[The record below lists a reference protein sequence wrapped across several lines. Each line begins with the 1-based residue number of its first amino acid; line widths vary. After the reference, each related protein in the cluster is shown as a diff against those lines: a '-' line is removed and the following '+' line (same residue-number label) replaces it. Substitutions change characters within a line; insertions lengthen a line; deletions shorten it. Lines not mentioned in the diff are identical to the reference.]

1 MNAEKTYAVTGT
13 KFKDVS
19 NSKDISSM
27 ISFDRHTPVSLY
39 VGQESSGKSLALQQH
54 LRDFCAKSQFTELPF
69 VTLIHDGQAS
79 DDFIG
84 SLGLGLGGGAEASC
98 ANLVVNNTKDSAINI
113 FDIQVGLPKPL
124 CSEQRQIK
132 AFLMTLFTPCEQESA
147 TDGIESLV
155 NDLVSGVFAA
165 VIGKHAIIPKL
176 YEKGIN
182 TKVDEV
188 VSKYALVGEG
198 YRNSF
203 FELANRLHFASTN
216 HDDDYFEQEEL
227 TLARDLA
234 HSLAMPVMSDLLT
247 VLSDDK
253 IIHKYSSKLT
263 AVGEPIVAFAR
274 RMIEEAVLAYPSL
287 SNSTT
292 SNSTTLSR
300 GEARM
305 VSINLQAVI
314 ERGNHRQNSLFLQ
327 AARAFALK
335 PINIIP
341 NDLLDGGAVSVYEDH
356 YKAQI
361 AQLNKCDKII
371 AVDGLGLT
379 KSDGAFAGLLEADAR
394 EFRKL
399 GINLTVGSDNLVGF
413 GERAGSGGYG
423 LLGFTRK
430 LFIFSVVNDDDR
442 AIFNRYFAS
451 EAEVL
456 SDLAS
461 IDDSTYFSYEIF
473 SAVPIDSVVKTA
485 LNSK

>member
-1 MNAEKTYAVTGT
+1 MVTG
-13 KFKDVS
+13 
-19 NSKDISSM
+19 
-27 ISFDRHTPVSLY
+27 
-39 VGQESSGKSLALQQH
+39 
-54 LRDFCAKSQFTELPF
+54 
-69 VTLIHDGQAS
+69 S
-79 DDFIG
+79 D
-84 SLGLGLGGGAEASC
+84 
-98 ANLVVNNTKDSAINI
+98 
-113 FDIQVGLPKPL
+113 
-124 CSEQRQIK
+124 
-132 AFLMTLFTPCEQESA
+132 
-147 TDGIESLV
+147 
-155 NDLVSGVFAA
+155 
-165 VIGKHAIIPKL
+165 
-176 YEKGIN
+176 
-182 TKVDEV
+182 
-188 VSKYALVGEG
+188 
-198 YRNSF
+198 
-203 FELANRLHFASTN
+203 
-216 HDDDYFEQEEL
+216 
-227 TLARDLA
+227 
-234 HSLAMPVMSDLLT
+234 
-247 VLSDDK
+247 
-253 IIHKYSSKLT
+253 LT

-379 KSDGAFAGLLEADAR
+379 KSDGAFSGLLEADAR

-423 LLGFTRK
+423 LLGLTRK

>member
-1 MNAEKTYAVTGT
+1 MNTGKTYAVTGT

-19 NSKDISSM
+19 NSKDITSM

-39 VGQESSGKSLALQQH
+39 IGQEASGKSLALQQH
-54 LRDFCAKSQFTELPF
+54 LRDFCAKSRFTELPF

-84 SLGLGLGGGAEASC
+84 SLGLGLGLGDGDGAEVLC

-124 CSEQRQIK
+124 YSEQRQIK

-155 NDLVSGVFAA
+155 NDLVSEVFTA
-165 VIGKHAIIPKL
+165 VIGKHATIPKL
-176 YEKGIN
+176 YEKGVN

-234 HSLAMPVMSDLLT
+234 HSLAMPVMQDLLT

-253 IIHKYSSKLT
+253 ITHKYSSKLN
-263 AVGEPIVAFAR
+263 AVGESIVAFAR

-292 SNSTTLSR
+292 LSR
-300 GEARM
+300 GAARI
-305 VSINLQAVI
+305 VTINLQAVI
-314 ERGNHRQNSLFLQ
+314 EHGNHRQNSLFFQ

-341 NDLLDGGAVSVYEDH
+341 NDLLEGGAVSVYEDH
-356 YKAQI
+356 YNAQI

-371 AVDGLGLT
+371 AIDGLKLT
-379 KSDGAFAGLLEADAR
+379 KGDGAFAGLLEADAR

-399 GINLTVGSDNLVGF
+399 GVNLTVGSDNLVGF
-413 GERAGSGGYG
+413 GERAGSGGFG

-430 LFIFSVVNDDDR
+430 LFIFSAVNGDDR
-442 AIFNRYFAS
+442 AIFSRYFAS
-451 EAEVL
+451 DAEVL
-456 SDLAS
+456 SDLAT

-473 SAVPIDSVVKTA
+473 SAVPIDSVIKTA
-485 LNSK
+485 LKTK